1 MFNRAEVVDQNFSRF
16 VREGHL
22 PPSLSDVSFGTSFAE
37 SGLNAPDVM
46 DLFESQLMSRH
57 LDLIARILKNK
68 NLCYYTIG
76 SSGHEG
82 NVALGKVF
90 RLTDMAFLHYRSG
103 GFMIQRSKQLP
114 GSTPLYDMMLSF
126 FASTDEPIAGG
137 RHKVFGSLPLL
148 VPPQTSTIASH
159 LPKAV
164 GAALSIQRAVAMGIE
179 AVMPKDAVV
188 TCSFGDASSNHSTA
202 IGAINM
208 ASWVAYQNLPVPIV
222 FVCEDNGI
230 GISVTTPSN
239 WVENNFSTRPALKYI
254 AADGL
259 NLFDVYAKAREAE
272 TYARERRRPVFF
284 HVKTVRL
291 MGHAGSDMEN
301 SYRSFPQIEA
311 VEFNDPLLH
320 SARLIIEN
328 GIATQDQ
335 LLDMY
340 ETVREQVRAVS
351 ESAMKRPQLSNPAQ
365 VRESITACVAKRV
378 APPVPSEA
386 ERKAAFG
393 NSDWEKAK
401 TPLHM
406 AKLIN
411 LGLHDILLRYKN
423 TVIFGEDVAQK
434 GGVYNVT
441 DTLFKKFGPRRV
453 FNSLLDEQSIIGTAI
468 GMAHNGF
475 VPIPE
480 IQFLA
485 YVHNAEDQ
493 IRGEAAT
500 LAFFSQGLFTN
511 PMVLRV
517 AGLAYQKGFG
527 GHFHN
532 DNSLSIFRDIPGLII
547 AVPSNGADAVRM
559 MRTCVREAHEN
570 GRVIV
575 FIEPIALYMTRD
587 LVAEGDKGWTSEYPP
602 IEEEIPLGD
611 FGVWS
616 SSEEK
621 EKVPASFKKE
631 AGTFKKE
638 AGSFLHDLTIITY
651 GNGTYYSRQATDELV
666 KKHGKSVKV
675 IDLRWIAPVDA
686 DRLALEVGACKNV
699 LVVEECRKTGSMSEY
714 LVSVL
719 VEKMPE
725 AGLAIPKIK
734 VVAADDCFIPLGK
747 ASAAGLPKKEEILAA
762 ALSLLGVKTA
772 PHAEVSL

>member
-16 VREGHL
+16 VLEGRFPETHS
-22 PPSLSDVSFGTSFAE
+22 PTTFQD
-37 SGLNAPDVM
+37 SGLTASDVM
-46 DLFESQLMSRH
+46 DLFESQVMSRH

-103 GFMIQRSKQLP
+103 GFMIQRSKQLS

-164 GAALSIQRAVAMGIE
+164 GAALSIARAHAMGIE
-179 AVMPKDAVV
+179 SVMPKDAVV

-208 ASWVAYQNLPVPIV
+208 ASWVAYQNLPVPMV

-239 WVENNFSTRPALKYI
+239 WVENNFSNRPALKYI

-259 NLFDVYAKAREAE
+259 NLFDVYLKSREAE
-272 TYARERRRPVFF
+272 KYARERRRPVFL

-301 SYRSFPQIEA
+301 TYRSFPQIEA

-320 SARLIIEN
+320 SARSIVEN
-328 GIATQDQ
+328 GIATQAEIVD
-335 LLDMY
+335 LY
-340 ETVREQVRAVS
+340 ERVREQVRAVS
-351 ESAMKRPQLSNPAQ
+351 ESAMKRPQLSRPEE
-365 VRESITACVAKRV
+365 VRSTVTACVAKRV
-378 APPVPSEA
+378 APPIPSLE

-393 NSDWEKAK
+393 NSDWEKSK
-401 TPLHM
+401 TSLHM

-411 LGLHDILLRYKN
+411 LGLTDILLRYKN

-547 AVPSNGADAVRM
+547 AVPSNGADAVKM
-559 MRTCVREAHEN
+559 MRTCVREAYEN

-587 LVAEGDKGWTSEYPP
+587 LNAEGDKGWCSAYPAP
-602 IEEEIPLGD
+602 DEEIALGD
-611 FGVWS
+611 FGVCCVGPKGPHPS
-616 SSEEK
+616 DLISAPSAERFN
-621 EKVPASFKKE
+621 A
-631 AGTFKKE
+631 
-638 AGSFLHDLTIITY
+638 DLTIITY
-651 GNGTYYSRQATDELV
+651 GNGTFYSRQATDVLANKHC
-666 KKHGKSVKV
+666 KKVKV
-675 IDLRWIAPVDA
+675 IDLRWIAPVEA
-686 DRLALEVGACKNV
+686 ERLAIEVGTCKNV
-699 LVVEECRKTGSMSEY
+699 LVVEECRKTGSMSEFI
-714 LVSVL
+714 VAAL
-719 VEKMPE
+719 VEKMPDL
-725 AGLAIPKIK
+725 GLSIPKIK
-734 VVAADDCFIPLGK
+734 VVAADDCFIPLGQ
-747 ASAAGLPKKEEILAA
+747 ASAAGLPKKGEILAA
-762 ALSLLGVKTA
+762 AFAILGIKTSNVEA
-772 PHAEVSL
+772 SV

>member
-16 VREGHL
+16 VAEGKFPEIHSS
-22 PPSLSDVSFGTSFAE
+22 PGWRTEEPNTTFAE
-37 SGLNAPDVM
+37 SGLSAPDVM
-46 DLFESQLMSRH
+46 DLFESQVMSRH

-103 GFMIQRSKQLP
+103 GFMIQRSKQLS

-164 GAALSIQRAVAMGIE
+164 GAALSIARAHAMGIE
-179 AVMPKDAVV
+179 CVMPKDAVV

-230 GISVTTPSN
+230 GISVSTPNN
-239 WVENNFSTRPALKYI
+239 WVESNFSNRPALKYI

-259 NLFDVYAKAREAE
+259 NLFDVYAKSKQAAA
-272 TYARERRRPVFF
+272 YARERRRPVFF

-301 SYRSFPQIEA
+301 TYRSFPQIEA
-311 VEFNDPLLH
+311 TELNDPLLH
-320 SARLIIEN
+320 SARLIVEN
-328 GIATQDQ
+328 GIATEAQI
-335 LLDMY
+335 LDLY

-351 ESAMKRPQLSNPAQ
+351 ESAMKRPQLSKPEE
-365 VRESITACVAKRV
+365 VRSTVTACVVKRV
-378 APPVPSEA
+378 APPIPSESD
-386 ERKAAFG
+386 RKAAFG
-393 NSDWEKAK
+393 NSDWEKSK

-532 DNSLSIFRDIPGLII
+532 DNSLSVFRDIPGVII
-547 AVPSNGADAVRM
+547 AVPSNGADAVKM
-559 MRTCVREAHEN
+559 MRTCVREAYEN

-587 LVAEGDKGWTSEYPP
+587 LNTEGDKGWCSEYPSP
-602 IEEEIPLGD
+602 EEEIPLGN
-611 FGVWS
+611 FGVFS
-616 SSEEK
+616 F
-621 EKVPASFKKE
+621 VATPGPNPATLLSAHSAE
-631 AGTFKKE
+631 RPY
-638 AGSFLHDLTIITY
+638 DLTIITY
-651 GNGTYYSRQATDELV
+651 GNGTFYSRQATDVLV
-666 KKHGKSVKV
+666 KKYGKRVKV
-675 IDLRWIAPVDA
+675 IDLRWIAPVDPVH
-686 DRLALEVGACKNV
+686 LAKEVGDSKHV

-714 LVSVL
+714 LVSAL

-725 AGLAIPKIK
+725 LHLAIPKIR
-734 VVAADDCFIPLGK
+734 VVAADDCFIPLGQ
-747 ASAAGLPKKEEILAA
+747 ASAAGLPKKEEILSA
-762 ALSLLGVKTA
+762 ALSLLEVQASSK
-772 PHAEVSL
+772 AEASL

>member
-22 PPSLSDVSFGTSFAE
+22 PTSHSSTTLSD
-37 SGLNAPDVM
+37 SGLTGADVM
-46 DLFESQLMSRH
+46 DLFETQMMSRH

-82 NVALGKVF
+82 NAALGKVF

-126 FASTDEPIAGG
+126 FASTEEPIAGG

-164 GAALSIQRAVAMGIE
+164 GAALSIARAHAMGIE
-179 AVMPKDAVV
+179 SVMPKDAIVS
-188 TCSFGDASSNHSTA
+188 CSFGDASSNHSTA

-208 ASWVAYQNLPVPIV
+208 ASWVAYQNLPVPLV

-230 GISVTTPSN
+230 GISVATPN
-239 WVENNFSTRPALKYI
+239 QWVENNFSSRPALKYI
-254 AADGL
+254 QADGL
-259 NLFDVYAKAREAE
+259 NILDAYAKSREAE
-272 TYARERRRPVFF
+272 KYARERRRPVFF

-320 SARLIIEN
+320 TARIAIEN
-328 GIATQDQ
+328 GLATQAQ
-335 LLDMY
+335 IVDMY
-340 ETVREQVRAVS
+340 ESVREQVRAVS
-351 ESAMKRPQLSNPAQ
+351 ESAIKRPQLSKPEQ
-365 VRESITACVAKRV
+365 VRETVTACVAKRV
-378 APPVPSEA
+378 APPVPSED

-393 NSDWEKAK
+393 ASDWEKSK

-423 TVIFGEDVAQK
+423 TVMFGEDVAQK

-441 DTLFKKFGPRRV
+441 DSLFKKFGPRRV

-532 DNSLSIFRDIPGLII
+532 DNSLSVFRDIPGLII

-587 LVAEGDKGWTSEYPP
+587 LNADGDKGWTSEYPAP
-602 IEEEIPLGD
+602 NEEIALGD
-611 FGVWS
+611 FGVWHS
-616 SSEEK
+616 DQ
-621 EKVPASFKKE
+621 KVPASFLAAKKE
-631 AGTFKKE
+631 AGTF
-638 AGSFLHDLTIITY
+638 SVPDLTIITY
-651 GNGTYYSRQATDELV
+651 GNGTYYSRQATDVLV

-686 DRLALEVGACKNV
+686 DRLAMEVGVCKNV

-714 LVSVL
+714 LVSAL

-734 VVAADDCFIPLGK
+734 VVAADDCFIPLGQ
-747 ASAAGLPKKEEILAA
+747 AAAAGLPKKEEILKA
-762 ALSLLGVKTA
+762 ALSLLGVKTSTT
-772 PHAEVSL
+772 AEVSL

>member
-22 PPSLSDVSFGTSFAE
+22 PASHSSTGLVE
-37 SGLNAPDVM
+37 SGLTGSDVM
-46 DLFESQLMSRH
+46 DIFETQMMSRH

-82 NVALGKVF
+82 NAALGKTF

-126 FASTDEPIAGG
+126 FASTEEPIAGG

-164 GAALSIQRAVAMGIE
+164 GAALSIARAHAMGIE
-179 AVMPKDAVV
+179 SVMPKDAIIS
-188 TCSFGDASSNHSTA
+188 CSFGDASSNHSTA

-208 ASWVAYQNLPVPIV
+208 ASWVAYQNLPVPLV

-230 GISVTTPSN
+230 GISVATPN
-239 WVENNFSTRPALKYI
+239 QWVENNFSNRPALKYI
-254 AADGL
+254 QADGL
-259 NLFDVYAKAREAE
+259 NILDAYAKSREAE
-272 TYARERRRPVFF
+272 KYARERRRPVFF
-284 HVKTVRL
+284 HMKTVRL

-320 SARLIIEN
+320 TARIAVEN
-328 GIATQDQ
+328 GLATQSQ
-335 LLDMY
+335 IVDMY
-340 ETVREQVRAVS
+340 ESVREQVRAVS
-351 ESAMKRPQLSNPAQ
+351 ESAMKRPQLSKPEH

-378 APPVPSEA
+378 APPIPNED

-393 NSDWEKAK
+393 ASDWEKAK

-423 TVIFGEDVAQK
+423 TVMFGEDVAQK

-441 DTLFKKFGPRRV
+441 DSLFKKFGPRRV

-532 DNSLSIFRDIPGLII
+532 DNSLSVFRDIPGLII

-587 LVAEGDKGWTSEYPP
+587 LNADGDKGWTSEYPAP
-602 IEEEIPLGD
+602 NEEIALGD
-611 FGVWS
+611 FGVWHS
-616 SSEEK
+616 DQ
-621 EKVPASFKKE
+621 KVPASFLAAKKE
-631 AGTFKKE
+631 AGTLL
-638 AGSFLHDLTIITY
+638 APDLTIVTY
-651 GNGTYYSRQATDELV
+651 GNGTYYSRQATDVLV
-666 KKHGKSVKV
+666 KKYGKSVKV

-686 DRLALEVGACKNV
+686 DRLAMEVGACKNV

-714 LVSVL
+714 LVSAL

-734 VVAADDCFIPLGK
+734 VVAADDCFIPLGQ
-747 ASAAGLPKKEEILAA
+747 AAAAGLPKKEEILKA
-762 ALSLLGVKTA
+762 ALSLLGVKASTS
-772 PHAEVSL
+772 AEASL

>member
-16 VREGHL
+16 VLEGRFPETHTSPGL
-22 PPSLSDVSFGTSFAE
+22 PPGVSTTFEE
-37 SGLNAPDVM
+37 SGLTPAEVM
-46 DLFESQLMSRH
+46 DLFESQVMSRH

-103 GFMIQRSKQLP
+103 GFMIQRSKKLA

-164 GAALSIQRAVAMGIE
+164 GAALSIARAHAMGIE
-179 AVMPKDAVV
+179 SVMPKDAVV

-230 GISVTTPSN
+230 GISVSTPSN
-239 WVENNFSTRPALKYI
+239 WVENNFSNRPALKYF

-259 NLFDVYAKAREAE
+259 NLFDVYAKTREAE
-272 TYARERRRPVFF
+272 KYARERRRPVFL

-301 SYRSFPQIEA
+301 TYKTFPQIEA
-311 VEFNDPLLH
+311 NEFNDPLLH

-328 GIATQDQ
+328 GFATAEEVVGV
-335 LLDMY
+335 Y
-340 ETVREQVRAVS
+340 ESVREQVRAVS
-351 ESAMKRPQLSNPAQ
+351 ESAMKRPQLSIPED
-365 VRESITACVAKRV
+365 VRSTITACVAKRV
-378 APPVPSEA
+378 APAIPSEE

-393 NSDWEKAK
+393 NSDWEKSK

-411 LGLHDILLRYKN
+411 LGLIDILLRYKN

-441 DTLFKKFGPRRV
+441 DSLFKKFGPRRV

-532 DNSLSIFRDIPGLII
+532 DNSLSIFRDIPGVII
-547 AVPSNGADAVRM
+547 AVPSNGADAVKM
-559 MRTCVREAHEN
+559 MRTCVREAYEN

-575 FIEPIALYMTRD
+575 FVEPIALYMTRD
-587 LVAEGDKGWTSEYPP
+587 LNSDNDKGWCSEYPAP
-602 IEEEIPLGD
+602 NEEIPLGD
-611 FGVWS
+611 FG
-616 SSEEK
+616 
-621 EKVPASFKKE
+621 
-631 AGTFKKE
+631 TFKTYGDSST
-638 AGSFLHDLTIITY
+638 ADLTIITY
-651 GNGTYYSRQATDELV
+651 GNGTYYSRQATDVLAKTHT
-666 KKHGKSVKV
+666 KKVKV

-686 DRLALEVGACKNV
+686 TRLAMEVGSTKNV
-699 LVVEECRKTGSMSEY
+699 LIVEECRKTGSMSEF
-714 LVSVL
+714 LVASL

-734 VVAADDCFIPLGK
+734 VVAADDCFIPLGQ
-747 ASAAGLPKKEEILAA
+747 ASAAGLPKKAEILNAAISMLGLNSSVQTEA
-762 ALSLLGVKTA
+762 AL
-772 PHAEVSL
+772 